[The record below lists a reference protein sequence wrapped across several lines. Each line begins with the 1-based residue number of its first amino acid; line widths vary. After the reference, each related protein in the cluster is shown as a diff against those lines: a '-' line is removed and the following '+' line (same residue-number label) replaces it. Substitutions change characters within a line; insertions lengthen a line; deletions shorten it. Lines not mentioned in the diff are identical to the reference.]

1 MASDERD
8 RRLDQALARHLR
20 PAAPPGAAARW
31 PARESGACPGSETL
45 AAYHER
51 SLLPEE
57 MNFWKGHVVGCA
69 DCQTVLAHLEATD
82 EIPWP
87 AADQEKVLAQGEAA
101 LLASAPCP
109 GQPASPL
116 TPAKKS
122 RRVLLFGGA
131 RWPWL
136 APAGAL
142 AAGLLVWL
150 VLHENQSWRPR
161 ALPGNE
167 NKVAQNRDLPS
178 VSTVASSPPEEPSR
192 QPPSPV
198 ARHAGPLASDYPK

>member
-1 MASDERD
+1 
-8 RRLDQALARHLR
+8 
-20 PAAPPGAAARW
+20 
-31 PARESGACPGSETL
+31 
-45 AAYHER
+45 
-51 SLLPEE
+51 

-82 EIPWP
+82 EIPWL
-87 AADQEKVLAQGEAA
+87 AADQEKGEPA
-101 LLASAPCP
+101 LLASASY
-109 GQPASPL
+109 QSRPASPL

-122 RRVLLFGGA
+122 ARVLLFGGA

-142 AAGLLVWL
+142 AAGLLVWM

-161 ALPGNE
+161 AWPENE

-178 VSTVASSPPEEPSR
+178 VSTVASSPHEESSR
-192 QPPSPV
+192 KPQSPV
-198 ARHAGPLASDYPK
+198 GGDAGRVRSDSTKQSEKL